1 MIPPEAPDIP
11 DINELTQA
19 LEGDMAAVDEVIMKQ
34 LKSQSPLTEKIA
46 RHLIRSGGK
55 RLRPL
60 IVLAASNL
68 GTLADK
74 TKAHKMAAAIE
85 IMHTATLLHDDVV
98 DESDKRRN
106 QPTAHILWGNPSAI
120 LVGDFLLGRAFELMV
135 EVGSLEALR
144 ILSRAAS
151 IISEGEVMQ
160 LDLKGSVHIQETEMM
175 NIIAAKTASLFAAAA
190 ETGAIL
196 AALDAPQREAMRA
209 FGFNLGMAFQLMDD
223 ALDYDG
229 ASTRFG
235 KPAGA
240 DFFEGKIT
248 MPLILCWRR
257 SSAAERNFLAARI
270 EKPAD
275 SKPSDL
281 KKTCFLM
288 KKYDSLSTTRDYAI
302 DYIEKAKDKLQ
313 FFDDDFWRPQFE
325 NVADF
330 CVARKF

>member
-1 MIPPEAPDIP
+1 MSADDIN
-11 DINELTQA
+11 INELIEKLA
-19 LEGDMAAVDEVIMKQ
+19 PDMEAVNNVIVQQ
-34 LKSQSPLTEKIA
+34 LKSQSPMTKKVA
-46 RHLIRSGGK
+46 NHLIGSGGK

-60 IVLAASNL
+60 IVLAASKL
-68 GTLADK
+68 GAASENADAS
-74 TKAHKMAAAIE
+74 KAQKMAAAVE

-106 QPTAHILWGNPSAI
+106 QPSAHILWGNSAAI

-135 EVGSLEALR
+135 EVGSLDALQ

-160 LDLKGSVHIQETEMM
+160 LDLKGAMDAQEAEMI
-175 NIIAAKTASLFAAAA
+175 NVIAAKTASLFAAAA

-196 AALDAPQREAMRA
+196 AQLDDAQRAAMRD

-229 ASTRFG
+229 ASDKFG
-235 KPAGA
+235 KRAGT

-248 MPLILCWRR
+248 MPLVLCWRK
-257 SSAAERNFLAARI
+257 SNGAERNFLAARI
-270 EKPAD
+270 TEPTN

-281 KKTCFLM
+281 KKTCTLM
-288 KKYDSLSTTRDYAI
+288 KKYGSLVATRDYAI
-302 DYIEKAKDKLQ
+302 NYANQAKEILQ
-313 FFDDDFWRPQFE
+313 PFCHSPWYKQFE